1 MNSTVK
7 KILSFLFIAAS
18 VSLVL
23 IYAFSNPELKDAWG
37 QISKLNIFWLAGLFM
52 CWVAYVFFDALGNWS
67 YLHSQGF
74 TIHLPRM
81 IGASLIGFYYSNIT
95 PSAAGGQPMQV
106 NSLRKAGIPVGYGTL
121 MATIR
126 FVMNQTMTCII
137 SLVLLLVNREF
148 VYEKIGDLMFI
159 VRIGW
164 TINFLAVPLVLLA
177 AFKRNWI
184 QKLGEKLIGLAA
196 KMRLTKRPELL
207 KEKLTEVL
215 DTYHEAFMAL
225 LHKPR
230 QILLQALYSSLSLL
244 GLFSAVVFTYYAFG
258 QTGTEWYQ
266 VLTLGS
272 LLFVSA
278 SYFPLPGAS
287 GAQEV
292 GFSNYFGKV
301 FTGGTI
307 GLAMLVWRFFTYY
320 LFLLVGVV
328 TVLNEKLLL
337 FREKRKRERERA
349 RERRD
354 GSAEAL
360 HEKGVPTLGMEDM
373 PDIPEEPEKP
383 DGEEG
388 SGPDREEAGE

>member
-7 KILSFLFIAAS
+7 KILSFVFIAAS

-23 IYAFSNPELKDAWG
+23 VYAFSNPELKDAWG
-37 QISKLNIFWLAGLFM
+37 QISKLNLSWLAGLFM

-74 TIHLPRM
+74 KIHLPRM

-137 SLVLLLVNREF
+137 SLVLLLLSRDF
-148 VYEKIGDLMFI
+148 VYNQLGDTMII

-177 AFKRNWI
+177 AFKRKWI

-196 KMRLTKRPELL
+196 KMRLVKKPEPL

-266 VLTLGS
+266 VLALGS

-292 GFSNYFGKV
+292 GFGHYFRDPV
-301 FTGGTI
+301 FRGGTN

-320 LFLLVGVV
+320 LFLLVGVI

-337 FREKRKRERERA
+337 HREKRKRERAKA

-354 GSAEAL
+354 GSADAL
-360 HEKGVPTLGMEDM
+360 HEKGVPTLDL
-373 PDIPEEPEKP
+373 EETPGKP

-388 SGPDREEAGE
+388 NGPDSEEAGE